1 MTRGEAR
8 EVAKEVEGIAKDITK
23 LGASRGARG
32 RWWLLTMNNP
42 VCSFAH
48 VYQAAQLHLKSLKYM
63 VGQHEM
69 GDQTGTPHFQFV
81 IWCSEAVRPSAVHK
95 AFPGCHAL
103 FVNVPNKAVE
113 YVTKESTR
121 LDGPWEL
128 GIRPVRRNDKNDWER
143 VHELARNNKIEK
155 IPAEIQIKCMGN
167 LIKIRDM
174 FLKSKDSVHGKVRGL
189 WIYGPPGTGKSFFA
203 RNYLGTDPVYPKTQG
218 KWWDGYQQEKV
229 VVLDDMDSD
238 CLGHFMKIWT
248 DVYAF
253 LAEAKGTTVAPN
265 HHVFV
270 VTSNEPLEEIYKDL
284 KPDFRQAIRRRF
296 TVVQTH
302 DFPFLG
308 DDEEPD
314 YSKQVFTLHTQLKST
329 TKGEFNVRKTN
340 FTGPYELSKKLCEQF
355 QVKFRPAI
363 ELPQGELHVK
373 LDQAANLLEESA
385 NEDAVFENMHI
396 TLVRHEDLRE
406 NPLDGTFIDENGLN
420 DVVENGLVNGVFQLA
435 EDNASVLDEDEEQD
449 VRDLIAG
456 LGGDQEDNDLLDDLE

>member
-1 MTRGEAR
+1 MTTGEDR
-8 EVAKEVEGIAKDITK
+8 ELAKEVEGIAKDITK
-23 LGASRGARG
+23 LGASRGTRG
-32 RWWLLTMNNP
+32 RWWLLTLNNP
-42 VCSFAH
+42 IGSFAQ

-63 VGQHEM
+63 VGQYEL
-69 GDQTGTPHFQFV
+69 GEEKGTPHFQFV

-95 AFPGCHAL
+95 AFPGCHVL

-128 GIRPVRRNDKNDWER
+128 GIRPVRRNDKSDWER
-143 VHELARNNKIEK
+143 VHELARNNEIAK

-167 LIKIRDM
+167 LIRIRDM
-174 FLKSKDSVHGKVRGL
+174 FLKSKDCAHGKVRGL

-203 RNYLGTDPVYPKTQG
+203 RNYLGTDPVYPKTQA

-238 CLGHFMKIWT
+238 CLAHFMKIWT

-253 LAEAKGTTVAPN
+253 IAEAKGTTVAPN

-270 VTSNEPLEEIYKDL
+270 VTSNEPLESIYEGQ
-284 KPDFRQAIRRRF
+284 KPDFQQAIRRRF

-314 YSKQVFTLHTQLKST
+314 YSKQVFTLHTQLRST
-329 TKGEFNVRKTN
+329 TKGVFNVRKTN
-340 FTGPYELSKKLCEQF
+340 FIGPYELSKKLCEQF

-363 ELPQGELHVK
+363 ELPQGEHHVR

-385 NEDAVFENMHI
+385 DKSAAFINMHV
-396 TLVRHEDLRE
+396 THARHEGLVE
-406 NPLDGTFIDENGLN
+406 NPLDGTFVDEDSL
-420 DVVENGLVNGVFQLA
+420 DIVVENGLTNGVFQQ
-435 EDNASVLDEDEEQD
+435 EDDDASVLNDEEAQD
-449 VRDLIAG
+449 VRDLIANI
-456 LGGDQEDNDLLDDLE
+456 GGNNDEHDPLNDLE